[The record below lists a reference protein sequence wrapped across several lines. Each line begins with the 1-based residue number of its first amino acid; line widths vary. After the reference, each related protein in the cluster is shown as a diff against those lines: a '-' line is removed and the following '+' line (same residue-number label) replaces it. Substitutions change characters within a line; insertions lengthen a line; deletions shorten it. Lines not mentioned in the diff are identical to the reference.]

1 MAATHEDGRP
11 SNHALGAKAKGI
23 HGAEQPRA
31 VNGVIGLGEVRVE
44 EPTWQAQLTET
55 GRKALVV
62 ADVVTDVP
70 SMKECGLGDVN
81 DVIEGALEA
90 VGDDEHDELDVT
102 IQESDGAVAGDFF
115 GRQAGFV
122 EEADDTVEEAGER
135 GGGGCVLEGSIED
148 TLEDRDQ

>member
-1 MAATHEDGRP
+1 M
-11 SNHALGAKAKGI
+11 
-23 HGAEQPRA
+23 
-31 VNGVIGLGEVRVE
+31 E

-135 GGGGCVLEGSIED
+135 GGGGCVLEGSVED